1 MMGAFNVL
9 ASMAIGS
16 ALAGQSVYNT
26 AQRRRAEAVAQWHA
40 NNEFRLKL
48 FKNPKLE
55 EELYYYASNKEN
67 YPEIEK
73 RLIAYKEQ
81 YPKDIFSDYHYS
93 YTWMSVGV
101 IPMTADCYY
110 VHKYENGGKPRL
122 SSINAPLAKLLLN
135 TYGFVPADDNWISP
149 ARSWM
154 PVLYVPGSEYA
165 RWVDSLCNPEL
176 EEKLSQEVHDLS
188 KYDEIWDRLE
198 AYKEKQ
204 ELYCDR
210 PQREAE
216 VIGWWRVPCS
226 RDKKK
231 QTRPGAEFSSLT
243 LRRYKD
249 MYLPNVAR
257 HLMPMLLETYGYIT
271 CDKALVVAKKIC
283 FPNGVKDPADDFLK
297 TSIIEECKGV
307 PSLEDPPYVPTP
319 PERPQNRPGY
329 DAYWSKFFDDQEAVK
344 HPDPP
349 MYLRGMA
356 PKSLTAQTAEQPA
369 QDK

>member
-26 AQRRRAEAVAQWHA
+26 AQRRRAEAVAHWHA

-55 EELYYYASNKEN
+55 EGLSYYASNKEN

-81 YPKDIFSDYHYS
+81 YPHDLFYDSHYS
-93 YTWMSVGV
+93 YSWGAVGV
-101 IPMTADCYY
+101 LPIPDECYF
-110 VHKYENGGKPRL
+110 KYKYDNGGKPYL
-122 SSINAPLAKLLLN
+122 VQSTVTLTKMLIN
-135 TYGFVPADDNWISP
+135 TYGFIPSGDTWVSP
-149 ARSWM
+149 AQGLI
-154 PVLYVPGSEYA
+154 PTLYVPGSEYA
-165 RWVDSLCNPEL
+165 RWVDALSNPEL
-176 EEKLSQEVHDLS
+176 EERLAQEVLDIS
-188 KYDEIWDRLE
+188 RYDEFWDRLE

-210 PQREAE
+210 PKREYE
-216 VIGWWRVPCS
+216 FMGWWRVPCS

-231 QTRPGAEFSSLT
+231 QTRPGSEFSI
-243 LRRYKD
+243 RGRKYKD
-249 MYLPNVAR
+249 MYLPHITKNLV
-257 HLMPMLLETYGYIT
+257 PMLLETYGYVT
-271 CDKALVVAKKIC
+271 CSEALIIAKKIC
-283 FPNGVKDPADDFLK
+283 FPNGVEDPEDQFRK
-297 TSIIEECKGV
+297 IGIIEECGGV
-307 PSLEDPPYVPTP
+307 PSLEDPPYEPAP
-319 PERPQNRPGY
+319 PEPLKFLPGY
-329 DAYWSKFFDDQEAVK
+329 DYYWSQFFLEKDAVK
-344 HPDPP
+344 HPEPP

>member
-55 EELYYYASNKEN
+55 EGLSYYASNKEN

-81 YPKDIFSDYHYS
+81 YPHDLFYDSHYS
-93 YTWMSVGV
+93 YSWGAVGV
-101 IPMTADCYY
+101 LPIPDECYF
-110 VHKYENGGKPRL
+110 KYKYDNGGKPYL
-122 SSINAPLAKLLLN
+122 VQSTVTLTKMLIN
-135 TYGFVPADDNWISP
+135 TYGFIPSGDTWVSP
-149 ARSWM
+149 AQGLI
-154 PVLYVPGSEYA
+154 PTLYVPGSEYA
-165 RWVDSLCNPEL
+165 RWVDALSNPEL
-176 EEKLSQEVHDLS
+176 EERLAQEVLDIS
-188 KYDEIWDRLE
+188 RYDEFWDRLE

-231 QTRPGAEFSSLT
+231 QTRPGAEFSSMT
-243 LRRYKD
+243 LRRYKE

-344 HPDPP
+344 HREPP

-356 PKSLTAQTAEQPA
+356 PKILTGPGSEGPD

>member
-16 ALAGQSVYNT
+16 ALAGQSVYNM

-55 EELYYYASNKEN
+55 KELWYYASNKEN
-67 YPEIEK
+67 YPDIEK
-73 RLIAYKEQ
+73 RLIEYKTKH
-81 YPKDIFSDYHYS
+81 PDDRFTDSHYS
-93 YTWMSVGV
+93 YMWPAVGV
-101 IPMTADCYY
+101 IPITDECYY

-122 SSINAPLAKLLLN
+122 TSITAPLTKMLLN
-135 TYGFVPADDNWISP
+135 TYGFIPSDDTWISP
-149 ARSWM
+149 AETYISC
-154 PVLYVPGSEYA
+154 LYVPGSEYA

-176 EEKLSQEVHDLS
+176 EEKLSQEVRDLS

-231 QTRPGAEFSSLT
+231 QTRPGAEFSSMT
-243 LRRYKD
+243 LRRYKE

-297 TSIIEECKGV
+297 TKIIEECGGV
-307 PSLEDPPYVPTP
+307 PSLEDPPYEPAP
-319 PERPQNRPGY
+319 PEPLKFLPGY
-329 DAYWSKFFDDQEAVK
+329 DYYWSQFFLEKDAVK
-344 HPDPP
+344 HPEPP